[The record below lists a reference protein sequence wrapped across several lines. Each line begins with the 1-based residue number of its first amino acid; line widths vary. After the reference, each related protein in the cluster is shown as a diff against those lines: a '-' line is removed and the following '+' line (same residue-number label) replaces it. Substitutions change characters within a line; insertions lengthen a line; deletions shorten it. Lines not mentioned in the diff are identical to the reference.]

1 MAILRALAVLDVAA
15 ALLALLMWVAELVGW
30 LVQLPSLRRLERHWH
45 AIPHERWITLASIP
59 LVTVFGGILLS
70 YGVNLLSDADGG
82 RNLPGVF
89 SLVLGFGLTAWY
101 YTRQAAGAYQRP
113 TPRARNRGLIAD
125 AAVTL
130 ARRPPP
136 DLRSREALRV
146 ALRRVN
152 RLGARLAAADDG
164 GWRDACRRER
174 RWLVVLVAVVV
185 GAPVLTLVLFAWRLV
200 GGSPTTRGLPGVV
213 AMLAG
218 IAVAVLLAM
227 GSRRYRLR
235 RERRLFGRELQQGS
249 ADLLGR
255 MFDPTRG
262 ERVPAPVLAEVA
274 TTLRRVYGTPAVTGP
289 RPDPPDGR

>member
-15 ALLALLMWVAELVGW
+15 ALLALMMWVAELVGW

-125 AAVTL
+125 AAATL

-136 DLRSREALRV
+136 DLRSREALRL

-152 RLGARLAAADDG
+152 RLGERLAASDDG
-164 GWRDACRRER
+164 GWRNACRRER
-174 RWLVVLVAVVV
+174 RWLLVLVAVVV
-185 GAPVLTLVLFAWRLV
+185 GAPVLTLLLFAGRMVDGAPTEGLFEFV
-200 GGSPTTRGLPGVV
+200 GIFG
-213 AMLAG
+213 G
-218 IAVAVLLAM
+218 IAVAGLLAM
-227 GSRRYRLR
+227 GSRRYRIR

-262 ERVPAPVLAEVA
+262 ERVPAFVLAEVA

>member
-1 MAILRALAVLDVAA
+1 MAILRALAVLDVVAT
-15 ALLALLMWVAELVGW
+15 LLALTMWVAELVGW

-125 AAVTL
+125 AAATL

-146 ALRRVN
+146 ALLRVN
-152 RLGARLAAADDG
+152 RLGARLAAADG

-200 GGSPTTRGLPGVV
+200 GGTPTRGLPGVV
-213 AMLAG
+213 ALLVGTVVAG
-218 IAVAVLLAM
+218 LLAM
-227 GSRRYRLR
+227 GSRRYRTR

-262 ERVPAPVLAEVA
+262 ERVPASVLAEVA

-289 RPDPPDGR
+289 RPDPADGR

>member
-1 MAILRALAVLDVAA
+1 MAILRALAMLDVAA
-15 ALLALLMWVAELVGW
+15 ALLALMMWVAELGGW

-45 AIPHERWITLASIP
+45 AIPQERWITLAAIP

-82 RNLPGVF
+82 RDLPGAFAV
-89 SLVLGFGLTAWY
+89 LLGFGLTAWY
-101 YTRQAAGAYQRP
+101 YARQAAGAFRRP
-113 TPRARNRGLIAD
+113 TPKARNRALVAD
-125 AAVTL
+125 AAAAL

-136 DLRSREALRV
+136 DLRSREALRL

-152 RLGARLAAADDG
+152 RLGERLAVADDG

-200 GGSPTTRGLPGVV
+200 GGSPTRGLPGVV
-213 AMLAG
+213 AMLTG
-218 IAVAVLLAM
+218 IAVAGLLAM
-227 GSRRYRLR
+227 GSRRYRIR

-262 ERVPAPVLAEVA
+262 ERVPASVLAEVA
-274 TTLRRVYGTPAVTGP
+274 VTLRREYGSPAGAGH
-289 RPDPPDGR
+289 RPDPADGP